1 MGRRYC
7 CAHKKGSEDMT
18 KVALMGAGGKMGVRL
33 AKNLMVSDHDVS
45 HVEIDPAGQQRLK
58 AETGIDC
65 ISQNQ
70 ALSKADAVIL
80 AVPDRLI
87 GKVLSGFVDELNPGT
102 AVIMLD
108 AAAPH
113 AETLPDRED
122 ITYFV
127 AHPCHPPLFND
138 ETASD
143 AKKDYFGGIAAKQH
157 IICALA
163 QGPEEHYVMCEKIAR
178 DFYSPVM
185 RSHRCTVE
193 QMAILEPALSE
204 SVGATFAKVLKDATD
219 EAARR
224 GVPYQAA
231 EDFLLGHLTIL
242 LAVAFGVQPGG
253 KLSEGCIL
261 AILEAEPVI
270 FRDGWLDRI
279 FAPEAVKTSVKSIC
293 K

>member
-1 MGRRYC
+1 
-7 CAHKKGSEDMT
+7 MT

-33 AKNLMVSDHDVS
+33 ASNLIKSDHDVL
-45 HVEIDPAGQQRLK
+45 HVEIDPAGQKRLK
-58 AETGIDC
+58 DETGIDC
-65 ISQNQ
+65 VEQGQ
-70 ALSKADAVIL
+70 ALSNAEAVIL

-87 GKVLSGFVDELNPGT
+87 GKVLTGFVDDLKPGT

-113 AETLPDRED
+113 AETLPKRDD

-138 ETASD
+138 EIDPD

-157 IICALA
+157 IICALG
-163 QGPEEHYVMCEKIAR
+163 QGPEEHYAMCEQIAR
-178 DFYSPVM
+178 DFYCPVM
-185 RSHRCTVE
+185 RSHRCTIE

-253 KLSEGCIL
+253 KLSDGCLL
-261 AILEAEPVI
+261 AISEAEPVI
-270 FRDGWLDRI
+270 FKEGWLDKV
-279 FAPEAVKTSVKSIC
+279 FAPEAVKASVRSIC

>member
-1 MGRRYC
+1 
-7 CAHKKGSEDMT
+7 
-18 KVALMGAGGKMGVRL
+18 MGAGGKMGVRL
-33 AKNLMVSDHDVS
+33 ASNLMKSDHDVL

-58 AETGIDC
+58 DETGIDC
-65 ISQNQ
+65 VGQGQ
-70 ALSKADAVIL
+70 ALSNAEAVIL

-87 GKVLSGFVDELNPGT
+87 GKVLTGFVDDLKPGT

-113 AETLPDRED
+113 AETLPKRDD

-138 ETASD
+138 EKDPD
-143 AKKDYFGGIAAKQH
+143 AQKDYFGGIAAKQH
-157 IICALA
+157 IICALG
-163 QGPEEHYVMCEKIAR
+163 QGPEEHYAMCEQIAR
-178 DFYSPVM
+178 DFYRPVM
-185 RSHRCTVE
+185 RSHRCTIE

-253 KLSEGCIL
+253 KLSDGCLL
-261 AILEAEPVI
+261 AISEAEPVI
-270 FRDGWLDRI
+270 FKDGWLDKV
-279 FAPEAVKTSVKSIC
+279 FAPEAIKASVKSIC

>member
-1 MGRRYC
+1 
-7 CAHKKGSEDMT
+7 MT

-33 AKNLMVSDHDVS
+33 ATNLMKSDHDVL
-45 HVEIDPAGQQRLK
+45 HVEIDPAGQERLK
-58 AETGIDC
+58 NGTGIEC
-65 ISQNQ
+65 VSQNQ
-70 ALSKADAVIL
+70 ALSEAEAIIL

-87 GKVLSGFVDELNPGT
+87 GKVLSSFVNELNTGT

-113 AETLPDRED
+113 AETLPNRED

-138 ETASD
+138 ETGPD

-163 QGPEEHYVMCEKIAR
+163 QGPEEHYTMCEKIAR
-178 DFYSPVM
+178 DLYSPVM

-193 QMAILEPALSE
+193 QMALLEPALSE

-242 LAVAFGVQPGG
+242 LSVAFGVHPGG
-253 KLSEGCIL
+253 KLSDGCML
-261 AILEAEPVI
+261 AISEAEPVI
-270 FRDGWLDRI
+270 FRDGWLDQI
-279 FAPEAVKTSVKSIC
+279 FAPEAVKASVKSIC

>member
-1 MGRRYC
+1 
-7 CAHKKGSEDMT
+7 MT
-18 KVALMGAGGKMGVRL
+18 KVALMGAGGKMGLRL
-33 AKNLMVSDHDVS
+33 ASNLMKSDHDVL

-58 AETGIDC
+58 DETGIDC
-65 ISQNQ
+65 VGQGQ
-70 ALSKADAVIL
+70 ALSNAEAVIL

-87 GKVLSGFVDELNPGT
+87 GKVLTGFVDDLKPGT

-113 AETLPDRED
+113 AETLPKRND

-138 ETASD
+138 ETDPD
-143 AKKDYFGGIAAKQH
+143 AQKDYFGGIAAKQH
-157 IICALA
+157 IICALG
-163 QGPEEHYVMCEKIAR
+163 QGPEEHYAMCEQVAR
-178 DFYSPVM
+178 DFYRPVM
-185 RSHRCTVE
+185 RSHRCTIE

-253 KLSEGCIL
+253 KLSDGCLL
-261 AILEAEPVI
+261 AISEAEPVI
-270 FRDGWLDRI
+270 FKDGWLDKV
-279 FAPEAVKTSVKSIC
+279 FSPEAIKASVKSIC

>member
-1 MGRRYC
+1 
-7 CAHKKGSEDMT
+7 MT

-33 AKNLMVSDHDVS
+33 ATNLMESEHDVL
-45 HVEIDPAGQQRLK
+45 HVEIDPNGQQRLK
-58 AETGIDC
+58 DETGLDC
-65 ISQNQ
+65 VGQGQ
-70 ALSKADAVIL
+70 ALSNAEAVIL

-87 GKVLSGFVDELNPGT
+87 GKVLSGFVDDLNPGT

-113 AETLPDRED
+113 AGTLPERSDV
-122 ITYFV
+122 TYFV

-138 ETASD
+138 ETD
-143 AKKDYFGGIAAKQH
+143 PEAKKDYFGGIAAKQH

-163 QGPEEHYVMCEKIAR
+163 QGPEEHYAMCEEIAR
-178 DFYSPVM
+178 SFYRPVM

-231 EDFLLGHLTIL
+231 EDFLLGHMTIL
-242 LAVAFGVQPGG
+242 LAVAFGIQPGG
-253 KLSEGCIL
+253 KLSDGCLL
-261 AILEAEPVI
+261 AISEAEPVI
-270 FRDGWLDRI
+270 FKDGWLDRV
-279 FAPEAVKTSVKSIC
+279 FAPEAVKASVQSIC

>member
-1 MGRRYC
+1 
-7 CAHKKGSEDMT
+7 MT

-33 AKNLMVSDHDVS
+33 ASNLMKSNHDVL

-58 AETGIDC
+58 DETGIDC
-65 ISQNQ
+65 VGQGQAISN
-70 ALSKADAVIL
+70 AEAVIL

-87 GKVLSGFVDELNPGT
+87 GKVLMGFVDDLKPGT

-113 AETLPDRED
+113 AETLPKRDD

-138 ETASD
+138 ETDPD
-143 AKKDYFGGIAAKQH
+143 AQKDYFGGIAAKQH
-157 IICALA
+157 IICALG
-163 QGPEEHYVMCEKIAR
+163 QGPEEHYAMCEQIAR
-178 DFYSPVM
+178 DFYRPVM
-185 RSHRCTVE
+185 RSHRCTIE

-253 KLSEGCIL
+253 KLSDGCLL
-261 AILEAEPVI
+261 AISEAEPVI
-270 FRDGWLDRI
+270 FKDGWLDKV
-279 FAPEAVKTSVKSIC
+279 FSPEAVKASVKSIC

>member
-1 MGRRYC
+1 M
-7 CAHKKGSEDMT
+7 S
-18 KVALMGAGGKMGVRL
+18 KVALMGAGGKMGVRI
-33 AKNLMVSDHDVS
+33 ASNLMKSDHDVL
-45 HVEIDPAGQQRLK
+45 HVEIDLAGQRRLK
-58 AETGIDC
+58 DETGLDC
-65 ISQNQ
+65 VGQGQ
-70 ALSKADAVIL
+70 ALSNAEAVIL

-87 GKVLSGFVDELNPGT
+87 GKVLKGFVDDLKPGT

-113 AETLPDRED
+113 AETLPKRDD

-138 ETASD
+138 ETESD

-163 QGPEEHYVMCEKIAR
+163 QGPDEHYAICERIAR
-178 DFYSPVM
+178 DFYRPVM
-185 RSHRCTVE
+185 RSHRCTIE

-204 SVGATFAKVLKDATD
+204 SVGATFAKVLKDAAD

-253 KLSEGCIL
+253 KLSDGCLL
-261 AILEAEPVI
+261 AISEAEPVI
-270 FRDGWLDRI
+270 FKDGWLDKI
-279 FAPEAVKTSVKSIC
+279 FAPEAVKASVRSIC

>member
-1 MGRRYC
+1 M
-7 CAHKKGSEDMT
+7 S
-18 KVALMGAGGKMGVRL
+18 KVALMGAGGKMGVRI
-33 AKNLMVSDHDVS
+33 ASNLMKSDHDVL
-45 HVEIDPAGQQRLK
+45 HVEIDLAGQRRLK
-58 AETGIDC
+58 DETGLDC
-65 ISQNQ
+65 VGQGQ
-70 ALSKADAVIL
+70 ALSNAEAVIL

-87 GKVLSGFVDELNPGT
+87 GKVLKGFVDDLKPGT

-113 AETLPDRED
+113 AETLPKRDD

-138 ETASD
+138 ETESD

-163 QGPEEHYVMCEKIAR
+163 QGPDEHYAICERIAR
-178 DFYSPVM
+178 DFYRPVM
-185 RSHRCTVE
+185 RSHRCTIE

-253 KLSEGCIL
+253 KLSDGCLL
-261 AILEAEPVI
+261 AISQAEPVI
-270 FRDGWLDRI
+270 FKDGWLDKI
-279 FAPEAVKTSVKSIC
+279 FAPEAVKASVRSIC

>member
-1 MGRRYC
+1 
-7 CAHKKGSEDMT
+7 MT
-18 KVALMGAGGKMGVRL
+18 KVALMGAGGKMGLRL
-33 AKNLMVSDHDVS
+33 ASNLMKSDHDVL

-58 AETGIDC
+58 DETGIDC
-65 ISQNQ
+65 VGQGQ
-70 ALSKADAVIL
+70 ALSNAEAVIL

-87 GKVLSGFVDELNPGT
+87 GKVLNGFIDDLKPGT

-113 AETLPDRED
+113 AETLPKRAD

-138 ETASD
+138 ETDPD
-143 AKKDYFGGIAAKQH
+143 ARKDYFGGIAAKQH
-157 IICALA
+157 IICALG
-163 QGPEEHYVMCEKIAR
+163 QGPEEHYAMCEQIAR
-178 DFYSPVM
+178 DFYRPVM
-185 RSHRCTVE
+185 RSHRCTIE

-242 LAVAFGVQPGG
+242 LAVAFGIQPGG
-253 KLSEGCIL
+253 KLSDGCCWQSQK
-261 AILEAEPVI
+261 PSQSYS
-270 FRDGWLDRI
+270 RMDG
-279 FAPEAVKTSVKSIC
+279 
-293 K
+293 

>member
-1 MGRRYC
+1 
-7 CAHKKGSEDMT
+7 MT

-33 AKNLMVSDHDVS
+33 ASNLIKSDHDVL
-45 HVEIDPAGQQRLK
+45 HVEINPAGQKRLK
-58 AETGIDC
+58 VETGIDC
-65 ISQNQ
+65 VEQGQ
-70 ALSKADAVIL
+70 ALSNAEAVIL
-80 AVPDRLI
+80 AVPDHLI
-87 GKVLSGFVDELNPGT
+87 GKVLTGFVDDLKPGT

-113 AETLPDRED
+113 AETLPKRDD

-138 ETASD
+138 EIDPD

-157 IICALA
+157 IICALG
-163 QGPEEHYVMCEKIAR
+163 QGPEEHYAMCEQIAR
-178 DFYSPVM
+178 DFYRPVM
-185 RSHRCTVE
+185 RSHRCTIE

-253 KLSEGCIL
+253 KLSDGCLL
-261 AILEAEPVI
+261 AISEAEPVI
-270 FRDGWLDRI
+270 FKEGWLDKV
-279 FAPEAVKTSVKSIC
+279 FAPEAVKASVRSIC

>member
-1 MGRRYC
+1 M
-7 CAHKKGSEDMT
+7 S
-18 KVALMGAGGKMGVRL
+18 KVALMGAGGKMGVRI
-33 AKNLMVSDHDVS
+33 ASNLMKSDHDVL

-58 AETGIDC
+58 DETGLDC
-65 ISQNQ
+65 VGQGQ
-70 ALSKADAVIL
+70 ALSNAEAVIL

-87 GKVLSGFVDELNPGT
+87 GKVLKGFVDDLKPGT

-113 AETLPDRED
+113 AETLPKRDD

-138 ETASD
+138 ETESD

-163 QGPEEHYVMCEKIAR
+163 QGPDEHYAICERIAR
-178 DFYSPVM
+178 DFYRPVM
-185 RSHRCTVE
+185 RSHRCTIE

-253 KLSEGCIL
+253 KLSDGCLL
-261 AILEAEPVI
+261 AISEAEPVI
-270 FRDGWLDRI
+270 FKDGWLDKI
-279 FAPEAVKTSVKSIC
+279 FAPEAVKASVRSIC

>member
-1 MGRRYC
+1 MN
-7 CAHKKGSEDMT
+7 KI
-18 KVALMGAGGKMGVRL
+18 ALIGAGGKMGLRL
-33 AKNLMVSDHDVS
+33 ATNLKETKYEVS
-45 HVEIDPAGQQRLK
+45 HVEISPEGQDRFKQ
-58 AETGIDC
+58 ETGLSC
-65 ISQNQ
+65 VPREQ
-70 ALSKADAVIL
+70 AITAADAVIL

-87 GKVLSGFVDELNPGT
+87 GKVLAEFITELKPGT
-102 AVIMLD
+102 AIIMLD

-113 AETLPDRED
+113 AGTLPHRSD

-127 AHPCHPPLFND
+127 AHPCHPPLFNN
-138 ETASD
+138 ETEPNAQ
-143 AKKDYFGGIAAKQH
+143 KDYFGGIAAKQH

-163 QGPEEHYVMCEKIAR
+163 QGPEEHYHLCEQIAR
-178 DFYSPVM
+178 SFYRPVM

-242 LAVAFGVQPGG
+242 LAVAFGVQPNG
-253 KLSEGCIL
+253 KLSDGCMQ
-261 AILEAEPVI
+261 AIKEAEPVI
-270 FRDGWLDRI
+270 FKEDWLNNI
-279 FAPEAVKTSVKSIC
+279 FDPKAVKASVVSIC

>member
-1 MGRRYC
+1 
-7 CAHKKGSEDMT
+7 MT

-33 AKNLMVSDHDVS
+33 ANNLMKSNHDVL

-58 AETGIDC
+58 DATGIDC
-65 ISQNQ
+65 VGQGQ
-70 ALSKADAVIL
+70 ALSNAEAVIL

-87 GKVLSGFVDELNPGT
+87 GKVLTGFVDDLKPGT

-113 AETLPDRED
+113 AETLPKRDD

-138 ETASD
+138 ETDPD
-143 AKKDYFGGIAAKQH
+143 AQKDYFGGIAAKQH
-157 IICALA
+157 IICALG
-163 QGPEEHYVMCEKIAR
+163 QGPEEHYAMCEQIAR
-178 DFYSPVM
+178 DFYRPVM
-185 RSHRCTVE
+185 RSHRCTIE

-253 KLSEGCIL
+253 KLSDGCLL
-261 AILEAEPVI
+261 AISEAEPVI
-270 FRDGWLDRI
+270 FNDGWLDKV
-279 FAPEAVKTSVKSIC
+279 FAPEAIKASVKSIC

>member
-1 MGRRYC
+1 
-7 CAHKKGSEDMT
+7 MT

-33 AKNLMVSDHDVS
+33 ASNLMKSNHDVL

-58 AETGIDC
+58 DETGIDC
-65 ISQNQ
+65 VGQGQAISN
-70 ALSKADAVIL
+70 AEAVIL

-87 GKVLSGFVDELNPGT
+87 GKVLMGFVDDLKPGT

-113 AETLPDRED
+113 AETLPKRDD

-138 ETASD
+138 ETDPD
-143 AKKDYFGGIAAKQH
+143 AQKDYFGGIAAKQN
-157 IICALA
+157 IICALG
-163 QGPEEHYVMCEKIAR
+163 QGPEEHYAMCEQIAR
-178 DFYSPVM
+178 DFYRPVM
-185 RSHRCTVE
+185 RSHRCTIE

-253 KLSEGCIL
+253 KLSDGCLL
-261 AILEAEPVI
+261 AISEAEPVI
-270 FRDGWLDRI
+270 FKDGWLDKV
-279 FAPEAVKTSVKSIC
+279 FAPEAVKASVKSIC

>member
-1 MGRRYC
+1 
-7 CAHKKGSEDMT
+7 MT

-33 AKNLMVSDHDVS
+33 ASNLMKSDHDVL
-45 HVEIDPAGQQRLK
+45 HVEIDPAGQKRLK
-58 AETGIDC
+58 DETGIDC
-65 ISQNQ
+65 VGQGQ
-70 ALSKADAVIL
+70 ALSNAEAIIL

-87 GKVLSGFVDELNPGT
+87 GKVLTGFVDDLKPGT

-113 AETLPDRED
+113 AETLPKRDD

-138 ETASD
+138 ETDPD
-143 AKKDYFGGIAAKQH
+143 AQKDYFGGIAAKQH
-157 IICALA
+157 IICALG
-163 QGPEEHYVMCEKIAR
+163 QGPEEHYAMCEQIAR
-178 DFYSPVM
+178 DFYRPVM
-185 RSHRCTVE
+185 RSHRCTIE

-253 KLSEGCIL
+253 KLSDGCLL
-261 AILEAEPVI
+261 AISEAEPVI
-270 FRDGWLDRI
+270 FKDGWLDKV
-279 FAPEAVKTSVKSIC
+279 FSPEAIKASVKSIC

>member
-1 MGRRYC
+1 MN
-7 CAHKKGSEDMT
+7 

-33 AKNLMVSDHDVS
+33 ATNLAKTDYDVL

-58 AETGIDC
+58 DETGFDC
-65 ISQNQ
+65 VGQAQ
-70 ALSKADAVIL
+70 ALGHAEAVIL

-87 GKVLSGFVDELNPGT
+87 GKVLTGIIDDLKPDT

-113 AETLPDRED
+113 ADTLPKRDD

-138 ETASD
+138 ETDPD
-143 AKKDYFGGIAAKQH
+143 AKKDYFGGISAKQH

-163 QGPEEHYVMCEKIAR
+163 QGPEEHFAQCEKLAR
-178 DFYSPVM
+178 SFYAPVM

-253 KLSEGCIL
+253 KLSDGCLL
-261 AILEAEPVI
+261 AISEAEPVI
-270 FRDGWLDRI
+270 FKDGWLDRV
-279 FAPEAVKTSVKSIC
+279 FSPEAVKTSVQSIC

>member
-1 MGRRYC
+1 M
-7 CAHKKGSEDMT
+7 S
-18 KVALMGAGGKMGVRL
+18 KVALMGAGGKMGVRI
-33 AKNLMVSDHDVS
+33 ASNLMESDHDVL

-58 AETGIDC
+58 DETGLDC
-65 ISQNQ
+65 VGQGQ
-70 ALSKADAVIL
+70 ALSNAEAVIL

-87 GKVLSGFVDELNPGT
+87 GKVLKGFVDDLKPGT

-113 AETLPDRED
+113 AETLPKRDD

-138 ETASD
+138 EIEPD
-143 AKKDYFGGIAAKQH
+143 AKKDYFGGIAAKQN

-163 QGPEEHYVMCEKIAR
+163 QGPDQHYAFCEQIAR
-178 DFYSPVM
+178 DFYRPVM
-185 RSHRCTVE
+185 RSHRCTIE

-253 KLSEGCIL
+253 KLSDGCLL
-261 AILEAEPVI
+261 AISEAEPVI
-270 FRDGWLDRI
+270 FRDGGLDKI
-279 FAPEAVKTSVKSIC
+279 FAPEAVKAAGRSIC

>member
-1 MGRRYC
+1 
-7 CAHKKGSEDMT
+7 MT
-18 KVALMGAGGKMGVRL
+18 KIALMGAGGKMGVRL
-33 AKNLMVSDHDVS
+33 ATNLMESDHDVL
-45 HVEIDPAGQQRLK
+45 HVEISPEGQQRLK
-58 AETGIDC
+58 DETGLGC
-65 ISQNQ
+65 VEQGQ
-70 ALSKADAVIL
+70 ALITGEAVIL

-87 GKVLSGFVDELNPGT
+87 GKILSSFVDDLKPGT

-113 AETLPDRED
+113 ADTLPKRDD

-127 AHPCHPPLFND
+127 AHPCHPPLFSD
-138 ETASD
+138 ETDPA
-143 AKKDYFGGIAAKQH
+143 AQKDYFGGIAAKQH
-157 IICALA
+157 IICALG
-163 QGPEEHYVMCEKIAR
+163 QGPEEHYAMCEQIAR
-178 DFYSPVM
+178 DFYRPVM

-253 KLSEGCIL
+253 KLSDGCLL
-261 AILEAEPVI
+261 AISEAEPVI
-270 FRDGWLDRI
+270 FKEGWMDKV
-279 FAPEAVKTSVKSIC
+279 FAPEAVKASVQSIC

>member
-1 MGRRYC
+1 
-7 CAHKKGSEDMT
+7 MT

-33 AKNLMVSDHDVS
+33 ASNLMKSDHDVL
-45 HVEIDPAGQQRLK
+45 HVEIDPAGQKRLK
-58 AETGIDC
+58 DETGIDC
-65 ISQNQ
+65 VGQGQ
-70 ALSKADAVIL
+70 ALSNAEAVIL

-87 GKVLSGFVDELNPGT
+87 GKVLTGFVDDLKPGT

-113 AETLPDRED
+113 AETLPKRDD

-138 ETASD
+138 ETDPD
-143 AKKDYFGGIAAKQH
+143 AQKDYFGGIAAKQH
-157 IICALA
+157 IICALG
-163 QGPEEHYVMCEKIAR
+163 QGPEEHFAMCEQIAR
-178 DFYSPVM
+178 DFYRPVM
-185 RSHRCTVE
+185 RSHRCTIE

-253 KLSEGCIL
+253 KLSDGCLL
-261 AILEAEPVI
+261 AISEAEPVI
-270 FRDGWLDRI
+270 FNDGWLDKV
-279 FAPEAVKTSVKSIC
+279 FAPEAIKASVKSIC

>member
-1 MGRRYC
+1 
-7 CAHKKGSEDMT
+7 MT

-33 AKNLMVSDHDVS
+33 ASNLIKSDHDVL
-45 HVEIDPAGQQRLK
+45 HVEIDPAGQKRLK
-58 AETGIDC
+58 DETGIDC
-65 ISQNQ
+65 VEQGQ
-70 ALSKADAVIL
+70 ALSNAEAVIL
-80 AVPDRLI
+80 AVPDHLI
-87 GKVLSGFVDELNPGT
+87 GKVLTGFVDDLKPGT

-113 AETLPDRED
+113 AETLPKRDD

-138 ETASD
+138 EIDPD

-157 IICALA
+157 IICALG
-163 QGPEEHYVMCEKIAR
+163 QGPEEHYAMCEQIAR
-178 DFYSPVM
+178 DFYRPVM
-185 RSHRCTVE
+185 RSHRCTIE

-253 KLSEGCIL
+253 KLSDGCLL
-261 AILEAEPVI
+261 AISEAEPVI
-270 FRDGWLDRI
+270 FKEGWLDKV
-279 FAPEAVKTSVKSIC
+279 FAPEAVKASVRSIC

>member
-1 MGRRYC
+1 M
-7 CAHKKGSEDMT
+7 S
-18 KVALMGAGGKMGVRL
+18 KVALMGAGGKMGVRI
-33 AKNLMVSDHDVS
+33 ASNLMKSDHDVL
-45 HVEIDPAGQQRLK
+45 HVEIDLEGQQRLK
-58 AETGIDC
+58 DETGLDC
-65 ISQNQ
+65 VGQGQ
-70 ALSKADAVIL
+70 ALSNAEAVIL

-87 GKVLSGFVDELNPGT
+87 GKVLKGFVDDLKPGT
-102 AVIMLD
+102 AIIMLD

-113 AETLPDRED
+113 SETLPKRDD

-138 ETASD
+138 ETESD

-163 QGPEEHYVMCEKIAR
+163 QGPDEHYAICERIAR
-178 DFYSPVM
+178 DFYRPVM
-185 RSHRCTVE
+185 RSHRCTIE

-253 KLSEGCIL
+253 KLSDGCLL
-261 AILEAEPVI
+261 AISEAEPVI
-270 FRDGWLDRI
+270 FKDGWLDEI
-279 FAPEAVKTSVKSIC
+279 FAPEAVKASVRSIC

>member
-1 MGRRYC
+1 
-7 CAHKKGSEDMT
+7 MT
-18 KVALMGAGGKMGVRL
+18 TIALFGAGGKMGVRL
-33 AKNLMVSDHDVS
+33 ATNLKEAPYDVL
-45 HVEIDPAGQQRLK
+45 HVEISEAGRDRLK
-58 AETGIDC
+58 EETGLTCVDTTD
-65 ISQNQ
+65 
-70 ALSKADAVIL
+70 ALDAADVVIL

-87 GKVLSGFVDELNPGT
+87 GKVLSGFVADLMPGT

-113 AETLPDRED
+113 AGTLPERAD

-138 ETASD
+138 ETDPA
-143 AKKDYFGGIAAKQH
+143 AQKDYFGGIAAKQH

-163 QGPEEHYVMCEKIAR
+163 QGPEEHYAMCEAVAR
-178 DFYSPVM
+178 AFYRPVM

-204 SVGATFAKVLKDATD
+204 SIGATFAKALADATE
-219 EAARR
+219 EAAKR

-231 EDFLLGHLTIL
+231 EDFLLGHMTIL

-253 KLSEGCIL
+253 KLSDGCLL
-261 AILEAEPVI
+261 AIEEAEPMI
-270 FRDGWLDRI
+270 FKEGWLDRV
-279 FAPEAVKTSVKSIC
+279 FAPEAVKASVQSIC

>member
-1 MGRRYC
+1 
-7 CAHKKGSEDMT
+7 MT

-33 AKNLMVSDHDVS
+33 ASNLMKSDHDIL
-45 HVEIDPAGQQRLK
+45 HVEIDPAGQKRLK
-58 AETGIDC
+58 DETGIDC
-65 ISQNQ
+65 VGQGQ
-70 ALSKADAVIL
+70 ALSNAEAVIL

-87 GKVLSGFVDELNPGT
+87 GKVLTGFVDDLKPGT

-113 AETLPDRED
+113 AETLPKRND

-138 ETASD
+138 ETDPD
-143 AKKDYFGGIAAKQH
+143 AQKDYFGGIAAKQH
-157 IICALA
+157 IICALG
-163 QGPEEHYVMCEKIAR
+163 QGPEEHYAMCEQIAR
-178 DFYSPVM
+178 DFYRPVM
-185 RSHRCTVE
+185 RSHRCTIE

-242 LAVAFGVQPGG
+242 LAVAFGIQPGG
-253 KLSEGCIL
+253 RLSDGCLL
-261 AILEAEPVI
+261 AISEAEPII
-270 FRDGWLDRI
+270 FKDGWMDEV
-279 FAPEAVKTSVKSIC
+279 FAPEAVKASVRSIC

>member
-1 MGRRYC
+1 M
-7 CAHKKGSEDMT
+7 S
-18 KVALMGAGGKMGVRL
+18 KVALMGAGGKMGVRI
-33 AKNLMVSDHDVS
+33 ASNLMKSDHDVL

-58 AETGIDC
+58 DETGLDC
-65 ISQNQ
+65 VGQGQ
-70 ALSKADAVIL
+70 ALSNAEAVIL

-87 GKVLSGFVDELNPGT
+87 GKVLKGFVDDLKPGT

-113 AETLPDRED
+113 AETLPKRDD

-138 ETASD
+138 ETESD

-163 QGPEEHYVMCEKIAR
+163 QGPDEHYAICERIAR
-178 DFYSPVM
+178 DFYRPVM
-185 RSHRCTVE
+185 RSHRCTIE

-204 SVGATFAKVLKDATD
+204 SVGATFAKVLKDAAD

-253 KLSEGCIL
+253 KLSDGCLL
-261 AILEAEPVI
+261 AISEAEPVI
-270 FRDGWLDRI
+270 FKDGWLDKI
-279 FAPEAVKTSVKSIC
+279 FAPEAVKASVRSIC

>member
-1 MGRRYC
+1 
-7 CAHKKGSEDMT
+7 MT

-33 AKNLMVSDHDVS
+33 ANNLMKSNHDVL

-58 AETGIDC
+58 DETGIDC
-65 ISQNQ
+65 VGQGQ
-70 ALSKADAVIL
+70 ALSNAEAVIL

-87 GKVLSGFVDELNPGT
+87 GKVLTGFVDDLKPGT

-113 AETLPDRED
+113 AETLPKRDD

-138 ETASD
+138 ETDPD
-143 AKKDYFGGIAAKQH
+143 AQKDYFGGIAAKQH
-157 IICALA
+157 IICALG
-163 QGPEEHYVMCEKIAR
+163 QGPEEHYAMCEQIAR
-178 DFYSPVM
+178 DFYRPVM
-185 RSHRCTVE
+185 RSHRCTIE

-253 KLSEGCIL
+253 KLSDGCLL
-261 AILEAEPVI
+261 AISEAEPVI
-270 FRDGWLDRI
+270 FKDGWLDKV
-279 FAPEAVKTSVKSIC
+279 FSPEAIKASVKSIC

>member
-1 MGRRYC
+1 M
-7 CAHKKGSEDMT
+7 S
-18 KVALMGAGGKMGVRL
+18 KVALMGAGGKMGVRI
-33 AKNLMVSDHDVS
+33 ASNLMESDHDVL

-58 AETGIDC
+58 DETGLDC
-65 ISQNQ
+65 VGQGQ
-70 ALSKADAVIL
+70 ALSNAEAVIL

-87 GKVLSGFVDELNPGT
+87 GKVLKGFVDDLKPGT

-113 AETLPDRED
+113 AETLPKRDD

-138 ETASD
+138 EIEPD
-143 AKKDYFGGIAAKQH
+143 AKKDYFGGIAAKQN
-157 IICALA
+157 IICALV
-163 QGPEEHYVMCEKIAR
+163 QGPDEHYAICEQIAR
-178 DFYSPVM
+178 DFYRPVM
-185 RSHRCTVE
+185 RSHRCTIE

-253 KLSEGCIL
+253 KLSDGCLL
-261 AILEAEPVI
+261 AISEAEPVI
-270 FRDGWLDRI
+270 FKDGWLDKI
-279 FAPEAVKTSVKSIC
+279 FAPEAVKASVRSIC

>member
-1 MGRRYC
+1 M
-7 CAHKKGSEDMT
+7 S
-18 KVALMGAGGKMGVRL
+18 KVALMGAGGKMGVRI
-33 AKNLMVSDHDVS
+33 ASNLMESDHDVL

-58 AETGIDC
+58 DETGLDC
-65 ISQNQ
+65 VGQGQ
-70 ALSKADAVIL
+70 ALSNAEAVIL

-87 GKVLSGFVDELNPGT
+87 GKVLKGFVDDLKPGT

-113 AETLPDRED
+113 AETLPKRDD

-138 ETASD
+138 EIEPD
-143 AKKDYFGGIAAKQH
+143 AKKDYFGGIAAKQN

-163 QGPEEHYVMCEKIAR
+163 QGPDEHYAICEQIAR
-178 DFYSPVM
+178 DFYRPVM
-185 RSHRCTVE
+185 RSHRCTIE

-253 KLSEGCIL
+253 KLSDGCLL
-261 AILEAEPVI
+261 AISEAEPVI
-270 FRDGWLDRI
+270 FRDGWLDKI
-279 FAPEAVKTSVKSIC
+279 FAPEAVKASVRSIC